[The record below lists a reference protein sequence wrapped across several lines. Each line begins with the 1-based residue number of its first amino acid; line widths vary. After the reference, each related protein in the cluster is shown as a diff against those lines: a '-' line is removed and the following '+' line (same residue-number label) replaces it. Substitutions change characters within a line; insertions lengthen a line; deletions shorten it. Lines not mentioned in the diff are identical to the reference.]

1 MIKSIFR
8 LMWKRK
14 KRSFLMIAEMFIS
27 MLLLFALSAM
37 TINNI
42 YHYNEPIGF
51 DYENVWVLEMDFRGG
66 QKDAAYKKQL
76 IELLTSNIKS
86 IPEVLEISNSSSCLP
101 YSQGARMTT
110 LHYKDKRIGNSNFI
124 NTDFHY
130 SHALNLKV
138 SEGRWYS
145 VEDIGKKEIPI
156 VINGK
161 LKNVLFGDGSAI
173 GEVIHS
179 GMYKVVGL
187 VDNYKIKGEFSKK
200 SLVFFR
206 MMKPDEFQNM
216 LLVKTES
223 GAGLAFE
230 EQLTT
235 VATSTAKEWTIK
247 VSKLTEHR
255 ATSFK
260 ITWIPIIVFSSI
272 CGFLIIN
279 IIFGLFGILL
289 YNINS
294 RKPEIGLRRS
304 VGATT
309 GKIHQQFMGEML
321 MLTTMG
327 IIPGIIIAV
336 QFPLLKA
343 FEIEPG
349 IFLLAI
355 LGSTVVIY
363 LLVLISSFIPSRY
376 AAKTEPAVA
385 LHEK

>member
-51 DYENVWVLEMDFRGG
+51 DYGNVWAVEIDFRGG
-66 QKDAAYKKQL
+66 QNDAAYKKQL

-86 IPEVLEISNSSSCLP
+86 IPEAQEISNSSSNFP
-101 YSQGARMTT
+101 YDQSTSMTG
-110 LHYKDKRIGNSNFI
+110 LWYKGKRIGNPNHI
-124 NTDFHY
+124 VTDVHY
-130 SHALNLKV
+130 AHALNLKV

-161 LKNVLFGDGSAI
+161 LKEILFNDGPAI
-173 GEVIHS
+173 GKVVHS
-179 GMYKVVGL
+179 GKYKVVGL
-187 VDNYKIKGEFSKK
+187 VDNFKIKGEFSKK
-200 SLVFFR
+200 SLVFFE
-206 MMKPDEFQNM
+206 MMKPDEFQNT
-216 LLVKTES
+216 LLIKTAS

-260 ITWIPIIVFSSI
+260 ITWVPIIIFSSI

-321 MLTTMG
+321 MLTTLG

-343 FEIEPG
+343 FDIEPG
-349 IFLLAI
+349 IFLFAI
-355 LGSTVVIY
+355 AGSVVVIY

-376 AAKTEPAVA
+376 AAITEPAAA

>member
-1 MIKSIFR
+1 MITSIFR

-42 YHYNEPIGF
+42 YHYNEPLGF

-66 QKDAAYKKQL
+66 QNDAAYKKQL
-76 IELLTSNIKS
+76 IELLRNNIKS
-86 IPEVLEISNSSSCLP
+86 MPEVLEISNSNSCFP
-101 YSQGARMTT
+101 YEQGARMTT
-110 LHYKDKRIGNSNFI
+110 LHKKGKRIGNSNFI
-124 NTDFHY
+124 NTDFFY
-130 SHALNLKV
+130 PNALNLKV
-138 SEGRWYS
+138 SEGRWFS
-145 VEDIGKKEIPI
+145 AEDIGKKEIPI

-161 LKNVLFGDGSAI
+161 LKDIYFGDESAI
-173 GEVIHS
+173 GKVIHS

-200 SLVFFR
+200 SPVFFR
-206 MMKPDEFQNM
+206 MMKPDEYQNM
-216 LLVKTES
+216 LLIKTES
-223 GAGLAFE
+223 GTDPAFE

-235 VATSTAKEWTIK
+235 MATSTAKEWTIK
-247 VSKLTEHR
+247 VSKLVEYR

-260 ITWIPIIVFSSI
+260 ITWVPIIIFSSI

-321 MLTTMG
+321 LLTTMG

-343 FEIEPG
+343 FDIEPG
-349 IFLLAI
+349 IFLFAI

-376 AAKTEPAVA
+376 ATKIQPAVA
-385 LHEK
+385 LHEE